1 MKNEIQKKEENKVV
15 EFQGNKLLAMQAQS
29 EVVLN
34 KDTLELSRLVIVN
47 PLSSFKKEH
56 EELKDGEIVRSDDF
70 SVVIGKKQK
79 KSFIPLGIKQYFDT
93 YEITSAGKN
102 LISRE
107 KYTGQPKDYEDS
119 KVIKTV
125 VFETYFLD
133 RDITMSLPLVFTF
146 RHGSNSTG
154 KKLLTLMYTT
164 NKLFN
169 RAPWACAINLFA
181 STRKN
186 KDGKEFDI
194 IDFAVDKTPLTQ
206 EELANCEKWVSGLL
220 NAEVQV
226 SEDSVE

>member
-1 MKNEIQKKEENKVV
+1 MKNEVQKKEETNIS

-34 KDTLELSRLVIVN
+34 KDTLELSRLVLVN
-47 PLSSFKKEH
+47 PMSSFKKEH
-56 EELKDGEIVRSDDF
+56 EELKDGEVVRSDDF

-79 KSFIPLGIKQYFDT
+79 KSFIPLGIKQFFDT
-93 YEITSAGKN
+93 YEVTSAGKN

-107 KYTGQPKDYEDS
+107 KYTGQPKDYEDP

-133 RDITMSLPLVFTF
+133 RENPMSLPLVFTF

-169 RAPWACAINLFA
+169 KAPWACAVNLFS

-186 KDGKEFDI
+186 KDGKEFEI
-194 IDFAVDKTPLTQ
+194 IDFAVDQSPLSK
-206 EELANCEKWVSGLL
+206 EEIENCEKWVSGLL